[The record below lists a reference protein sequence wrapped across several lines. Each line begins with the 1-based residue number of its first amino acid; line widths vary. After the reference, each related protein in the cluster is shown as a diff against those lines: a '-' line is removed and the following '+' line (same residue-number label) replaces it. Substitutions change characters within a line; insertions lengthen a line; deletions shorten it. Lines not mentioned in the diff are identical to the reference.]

1 MRKLLLLV
9 CFCFFCSC
17 ATILNG
23 KKDKVYI
30 HAPKNTKV
38 KFKGEDYLVKEDHV
52 AVFPLRSKDS
62 LKFELSNDSITTEFA
77 FPKKTSG
84 TFYLNFLTPYY
95 VGLFVDFTNHKRFS
109 YKRNIQFEIDSS
121 QNKFFSPN
129 SEPIYFKKNDIFIYT
144 TPLKAMDI
152 FSQPMLTLGAEY
164 FVTDNISVS
173 AEYGTVFTKR
183 LGSGR
188 NPKLR
193 LVKDKGRAF
202 RYELKYYNLLS
213 ISSSP
218 RVNEYIGIESRF
230 IRYQF
235 NEDINYTRE
244 LDEITFSIDE
254 TLIVRKSVN
263 IFNIKYGL
271 NYPIGKNY
279 FIDLYSG
286 FGIRLF
292 NIKNPNRNYNPE
304 TDTLNDDRWHFDY
317 RRRNIEGLNSENHFN
332 FTLGFKFGYKF

>member
-9 CFCFFCSC
+9 CFCFLCSC

-38 KFKGEDYLVKEDHV
+38 KFDSDEFLVKEDHV
-52 AVFPLRSKDS
+52 TIFPLRSKDS
-62 LKFELSNDSITTEFA
+62 LKFELSNDSISTEFA
-77 FPKKTSG
+77 FRKRTSG
-84 TFYLNFLTPYY
+84 IYFLNLMSPYY
-95 VGLFVDFTNHKRFS
+95 IGFLVDLTNPKRFS
-109 YKRNIQFEIDSS
+109 YKRHLQFDIDST
-121 QNKFFSPN
+121 QNTFFNLN
-129 SEPIYFKKNDIFIYT
+129 SKPIHFKRNDIFVYT
-144 TPLKAMDI
+144 SPLKAMDI

-164 FVTDNISVS
+164 FITDKLSVS
-173 AEYGTVFTKR
+173 AEYGTVFTER

-193 LVKDKGRAF
+193 LVEDKGRAF

-213 ISSSP
+213 ISSNP
-218 RVNEYIGIESRF
+218 RVNEYIGLETRF

-235 NEDINYTRE
+235 NEDISYTRE
-244 LDEITFSIDE
+244 LDEITFTIDE
-254 TLIVRKSVN
+254 TLVVRKSVN
-263 IFNIKYGL
+263 IINIKYGL
-271 NYPIGKNY
+271 NYPIGKKL

-286 FGIRLF
+286 FGVRLF
-292 NIKNPNRNYNPE
+292 DIKNHNRNYNPE
-304 TDTLNDDRWHFDY
+304 TDTLIDDRGHHDF
-317 RRRNIEGLNSENHFN
+317 RRRNVEGLNSENHLN